1 MTIKSLT
8 LFVAISAVGLV
19 ACSRNTPPADSLP
32 VPATAETTAPAAAAG
47 TTTAAP
53 SPVDLLVEP
62 GVVHMCDGQD
72 RVVSTVKWRVD
83 DAAVSTVRIEVDSTQ
98 DPERKTFA
106 AGGATGEAKTGDW
119 VVAGVRF
126 HLVDATTGKEL
137 ASHEVTG
144 LPCQ

>member
-1 MTIKSLT
+1 MTTKSLT
-8 LFVAISAVGLV
+8 LFAALVLAGLV
-19 ACSRNTPPADSLP
+19 ACSRNTPPVDSLP
-32 VPATAETTAPAAAAG
+32 VPSTTGSPDPAGAAAPAS
-47 TTTAAP
+47 
-53 SPVDLLVEP
+53 SPVDFLVEP

-83 DAAVSTVRIEVDSTQ
+83 DASVSTVRIEVDSTQ

-126 HLVDATTGKEL
+126 HLVDAATGKDL
-137 ASHEVTG
+137 AKHEVSG